1 MASYWVYLSSEVSA
15 NRVVIVLSGIVI
27 CDEAE
32 PGAAL
37 QTLLALAPD
46 VGHGD
51 GPPVLGGAG
60 VPGQGARPVG
70 VTIGPRAWLLTM
82 CPVPGAVI
90 APAPGAHTGLLTLI
104 RALGA
109 RGDGATVATGRCQV
123 SFVTQFK
130 FKCFHFLREL

>member
-27 CDEAE
+27 CDDAD
-32 PGAAL
+32 PRAGLHA
-37 QTLLALAPD
+37 LLALAPD

-51 GPPVLGGAG
+51 GPPVLRGAG

-70 VTIGPRAWLLTM
+70 VTIAQARVLTM
-82 CPVPGAVI
+82 SPVPPVMAG
-90 APAPGAHTGLLTLI
+90 PPPGADTGLLALI
-104 RALGA
+104 GALGA
-109 RGDGATVATGRCQV
+109 RGDGAAVATGRCRV

>member
-27 CDEAE
+27 CDDADS
-32 PGAAL
+32 AL
-37 QTLLALAPD
+37 QALLALAPD

-60 VPGQGARPVG
+60 VPGQGARPG
-70 VTIGPRAWLLTM
+70 VTRVPRAPLVTM
-82 CPVPGAVI
+82 CPVPGAVM
-90 APAPGAHTGLLTLI
+90 APPPPGAHTRLLTLI
-104 RALGA
+104 GALGA
-109 RGDGATVATGRCQV
+109 RGDGAAVATGRCRV

-130 FKCFHFLREL
+130 FKCFHFLRELL